1 MDLTFLTRSDF
12 WLDIIFP
19 NRCVSCDKTIAWNE
33 TFCDKCGADLPYIE
47 DIPWQAVFAMQTD
60 DPANFDYANALFW
73 YKGNAKSAVLALKS
87 RYGVNFAKFAA
98 KYLAMKFETDGQ
110 SADIITAVP
119 MNAKKVRRRGYNQAQ
134 VFADYLSKN
143 MDIKTDFALLKRR
156 STSTEQHTLAKK
168 ERLAAAESAYFISS
182 KASDLSGK
190 RVILCDDIFTSG
202 ATVNKCAALLKE
214 LGAKSVSVA
223 TICRTDTS
231 GKLESNA

>member
-1 MDLTFLTRSDF
+1 MDLTFLIRSDF

-33 TFCDKCGADLPYIE
+33 TFCEKCGADLPYIE
-47 DIPWQAVFAMQTD
+47 DIPWQAVFAMQTNE
-60 DPANFDYANALFW
+60 PANFDYANALFW

-87 RYGVNFAKFAA
+87 RNGVNFAKFAA

-134 VFADYLSKN
+134 VFAEYLSEN
-143 MDIKTDFALLKRR
+143 MDIKTDFTLLKRR

-168 ERLAAAESAYFISS
+168 SALRRLKARILFLRKPPTSAASALSS
-182 KASDLSGK
+182 
-190 RVILCDDIFTSG
+190 
-202 ATVNKCAALLKE
+202 
-214 LGAKSVSVA
+214 A
-223 TICRTDTS
+223 TIFSRPARRST
-231 GKLESNA
+231 NAPLC

>member
-60 DPANFDYANALFW
+60 EPANFDYANALFW

-87 RYGVNFAKFAA
+87 RNGVNFAKFAA

-134 VFADYLSKN
+134 VFAEYLS
-143 MDIKTDFALLKRR
+143 RR
-156 STSTEQHTLAKK
+156 GLRPAVNAR
-168 ERLAAAESAYFISS
+168 RLAAAENAYFISP
-182 KASDLSGK
+182 KAADLSGK

-231 GKLESNA
+231 GKFESNA